1 MALVITIGDCADTIR
16 RYSAQRIGDK
26 AHGWNNYIVFRH
38 PPYAVD
44 PRERIGV
51 IRHKYEDGAD
61 VLAFKV
67 LHLITD
73 MEKTVK
79 ISRGKKDVTIK

>member
-1 MALVITIGDCADTIR
+1 MVQLWPGI
-16 RYSAQRIGDK
+16 
-26 AHGWNNYIVFRH
+26 

-51 IRHKYEDGAD
+51 VRHKYEDGAD

-79 ISRGKKDVTIK
+79 ISRGKKDVTIR

>member
-1 MALVITIGDCADTIR
+1 MSLVVDIGINADRIR

-26 AHGWNNYIVFRH
+26 AHGWNDYIVFLH
-38 PPYAVD
+38 PPKPIPVQ
-44 PRERIGV
+44 RIGIV
-51 IRHKYEDGAD
+51 RHKYEDGAN

-73 MEKTVK
+73 DEKTVK
-79 ISRGKKDVTIK
+79 ISRGKKDVTIN

>member
-16 RYSAQRIGDK
+16 LYSAQRIGDK
-26 AHGWNNYIVFRH
+26 VHGWNDYIVFRH

-44 PRERIGV
+44 PLERIGV
-51 IRHKYEDGAD
+51 VRHKYEDGAD

-79 ISRGKKDVTIK
+79 ISRGKKDVTIR